1 MRFTGKH
8 VGVTRIGLL
17 LTSTPSLCSSIL
29 PVCLRGQLKVR
40 CGSVMTNAA
49 RTAVSVARS
58 VVLHRVCTTIENVIA
73 LLMPMMSY
81 NYLIWVGRSPA
92 RLISFFRPSVQNF
105 SGEPPLGDLIYQH
118 LTSFTHICQKC
129 HMVVDSGFA
138 CITGCSLYLHMFTML
153 QKYYSLPLALLCM
166 FLTSAD
172 CCECRSNWFNICCT
186 QVNTYPPIACD
197 GA

>member
-1 MRFTGKH
+1 MEENVVHLKNLPLHMPVFICTPQALICTPQGKK
-8 VGVTRIGLL
+8 I
-17 LTSTPSLCSSIL
+17 PSRPHLYPPPPLIYS
-29 PVCLRGQLKVR
+29 
-40 CGSVMTNAA
+40 
-49 RTAVSVARS
+49 
-58 VVLHRVCTTIENVIA
+58 TTIENVIA

-153 QKYYSLPLALLCM
+153 QKYHSLPLALLCM

>member
-1 MRFTGKH
+1 MPVLIH
-8 VGVTRIGLL
+8 
-17 LTSTPSLCSSIL
+17 TPLCSFIPPKRSFL
-29 PVCLRGQLKVR
+29 PPRAKRYPPALICTTPAIIY
-40 CGSVMTNAA
+40 S
-49 RTAVSVARS
+49 
-58 VVLHRVCTTIENVIA
+58 TTIENVIA